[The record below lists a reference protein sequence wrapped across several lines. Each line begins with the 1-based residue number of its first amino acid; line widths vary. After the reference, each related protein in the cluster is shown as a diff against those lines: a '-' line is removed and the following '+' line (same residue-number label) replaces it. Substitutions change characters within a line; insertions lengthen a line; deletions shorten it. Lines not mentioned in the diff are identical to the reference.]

1 MNNRGL
7 ASFFDFSQIDISK
20 LQEKTI
26 ETLYMTGIS
35 IIVVAILGL
44 ILGLLLFET
53 SGRKAI
59 LSRLLYWLVAIFVNI
74 FRSIPFI
81 ILIVLLIPF
90 TKIIL
95 GSMSG
100 VKGSLPALIISA
112 APFYARMV
120 EIAFR
125 EVDKGV
131 IEAAK
136 AMGANRFQ
144 IIWKVLLPESLPALV
159 SGLTVTT
166 ISLVGYTAM
175 AAAIGAGGLGSLAYQ
190 DGFQRGQ
197 NTVTLVATI
206 CILIIVFAIQW
217 LGDTVAKKIDKR

>member
-53 SGRKAI
+53 SGRKGI

-136 AMGANRFQ
+136 AMGANRFPNN
-144 IIWKVLLPESLPALV
+144 LESAITRKSASTCFWLNRYNHFF
-159 SGLTVTT
+159 SGLHCNGGCYWSGRFRKFGVSRWLPTW
-166 ISLVGYTAM
+166 SKYSYLSSNDLYLNYCLCDSMAWGY
-175 AAAIGAGGLGSLAYQ
+175 S
-190 DGFQRGQ
+190 R
-197 NTVTLVATI
+197 
-206 CILIIVFAIQW
+206 
-217 LGDTVAKKIDKR
+217 

>member
-53 SGRKAI
+53 SKGI

-175 AAAIGAGGLGSLAYQ
+175 AAVS
-190 DGFQRGQ
+190 R
-197 NTVTLVATI
+197 
-206 CILIIVFAIQW
+206 W
-217 LGDTVAKKIDKR
+217 LPTWSKYSYLSSNDLYLSYCLCDSMAWGYSR